1 MRTLIMLVL
10 LLILAACTSPTSLQY
25 SDIPETGDAARG
37 EELFNTSTNLAPACL
52 GCHITGSSASPPLDG
67 FGEIAGSRVEGE
79 SAREYTF
86 YSIVEP
92 ERHIVEG
99 YGNAMYNQYD
109 EKLSPQD
116 IADLIEYILSR

>member
-10 LLILAACTSPTSLQY
+10 LLFLAACTAPASLQY

-52 GCHITGSSASPPLDG
+52 GCHIAGNNASPPLDG
-67 FGEIAGSRVEGE
+67 FGEIAGIRVEGE
-79 SAREYTF
+79 SAREYAF

-99 YGNAMYNQYD
+99 YGNAMYNQYGS
-109 EKLSPQD
+109 KMSPQE
-116 IADLIEYILSR
+116 IADVIEYLLSR